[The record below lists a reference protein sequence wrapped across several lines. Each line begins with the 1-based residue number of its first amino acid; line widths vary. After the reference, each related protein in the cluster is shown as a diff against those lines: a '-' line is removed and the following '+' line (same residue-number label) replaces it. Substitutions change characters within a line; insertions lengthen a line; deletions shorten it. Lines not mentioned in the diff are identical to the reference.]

1 MRLVQHVISPSAP
14 TLRLYT

>member
-1 MRLVQHVISPSAP
+1 LVQHVISPSAP